1 MHGYELPLA
10 RLSTWPT
17 CGAVSKGKWL
27 HHFSQTN
34 CSIIA
39 AMLTKLLQLSY
50 LDFGVIFLADTTFKK
65 KKAKI
70 LVIQK

>member
-10 RLSTWPT
+10 MWGCEQRKMVTRFQPDKL
-17 CGAVSKGKWL
+17 
-27 HHFSQTN
+27 FNN
-34 CSIIA
+34 CCEQRS
-39 AMLTKLLQLSY
+39 LTKLLQLSS

>member
-10 RLSTWPT
+10 SFWLSTWPT

-39 AMLTKLLQLSY
+39 ATKGVSY